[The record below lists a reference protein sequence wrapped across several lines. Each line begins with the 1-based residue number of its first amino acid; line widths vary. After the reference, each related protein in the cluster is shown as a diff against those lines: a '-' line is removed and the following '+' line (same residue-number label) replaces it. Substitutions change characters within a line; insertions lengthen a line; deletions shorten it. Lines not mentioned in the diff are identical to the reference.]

1 MLLTTRSVLAEL
13 HRIHEKFKEADAYFP
28 QRLDPVLHH
37 LGEHPR
43 TYTVAGKTISAADLI
58 YEGSDYINDA
68 FERLRQWL
76 PRWKGRS
83 AMSHGTRGCRFL
95 SEIEVRDHVIET
107 LRDEGLSYREI
118 GAVVYPDDFARDE
131 EAVKHRIRMTITRL
145 RERRGRAGQD
155 PDGLASS
162 KE

>member
-1 MLLTTRSVLAEL
+1 M
-13 HRIHEKFKEADAYFP
+13 
-28 QRLDPVLHH
+28 
-37 LGEHPR
+37 
-43 TYTVAGKTISAADLI
+43 AGRTISAADLI

-76 PRWKGRS
+76 AALERALGDEPRYEEL
-83 AMSHGTRGCRFL
+83 RFL

-118 GAVVYPDDFARDE
+118 GAVIYPDDFARDE

-155 PDGLASS
+155 RDELASS